1 MRARRP
7 TLLGRATRGVES
19 ERKGRALTSTAPA
32 PVDPEAE
39 YEAFVRAN
47 LRRNYAANYLH
58 GMLGMTG
65 FRLINAPTFVPA
77 YLFSFT
83 GSDIIVG
90 LGLGLQQLGGV
101 ISPVFGAAHIE
112 HRKRVVPAAMLL
124 GTLMRVQIL
133 GLALSGWLLSGAPL
147 LVAVLAFLF
156 LLGLFGGPQRVAFQL
171 LMAKV
176 IPIDRRGRLQA
187 WRNVTGGAI
196 AAALSYFA
204 GRWLIEDEVLGN
216 GYATTFLLAF
226 VLTSLG
232 LTALRL
238 LIREPIPPT
247 LRPKSRTADRIR
259 EFPALLRADRDFAAF
274 LAVQVLAMGGRVAAP
289 FYILYAGTTV
299 ELTGATLG
307 LLSLAFL
314 GADTLANLVWGYA
327 GDKFGF
333 RATLLAA
340 IALWIAST
348 AMLLTAD
355 ALVPILLAF
364 VGLGAASSGYMM
376 SSTTMVLEFGRRED
390 IAMRIALSST
400 AEGAMAALAPLCG
413 GLLAAAL
420 GYPVLFAIS
429 MALQGGALLL
439 LLLRVREP
447 RRRQPSNAS

>member
-1 MRARRP
+1 MTEPAS
-7 TLLGRATRGVES
+7 ATED
-19 ERKGRALTSTAPA
+19 A
-32 PVDPEAE
+32 EAE
-39 YEAFVRAN
+39 YDRFVRAN
-47 LRRNYAANYLH
+47 LRRNYAANYIH

-65 FRLINAPTFVPA
+65 FRLVNAPTFVPA
-77 YLFSFT
+77 YLHAMS
-83 GSDIIVG
+83 GSDVIVG
-90 LGLGLQQLGGV
+90 LGLALQQLGGV

-133 GLALSGWLLSGAPL
+133 GLALSGWLLSGSPL
-147 LVAVLAFLF
+147 LVAVLVFLF
-156 LLGLFGGPQRVAFQL
+156 FLGLFGGPQRVAFQL

-204 GRWLIEDEVLGN
+204 GRWFIEEDVLGN

-247 LRPKSRTADRIR
+247 LRTKSSTADRIR
-259 EFPALLRADRDFAAF
+259 EFPALMKADRDFAFF
-274 LAVQVLAMGGRVAAP
+274 LLVQVLAMGGRVAAP
-289 FYILYAGTTV
+289 FYVLYAASTI
-299 ELTGATLG
+299 EMTGATLG

-333 RATLLAA
+333 RATLLAGV
-340 IALWIAST
+340 ALWIAST
-348 AMLLTAD
+348 GMLLTAH
-355 ALVPILLAF
+355 ALVPILIAF
-364 VGLGAASSGYMM
+364 MGLGAASSGYMM
-376 SSTTMVLEFGRRED
+376 SSSTLVLEFGRRED
-390 IAMRIALSST
+390 LAMRIALSST
-400 AEGAMAALAPLCG
+400 AEGAMAALAPLAG
-413 GLLAAAL
+413 GLLAHAL

-429 MALQGGALLL
+429 MALQMGALLL
-439 LLLRVREP
+439 LVLRVREP
-447 RRRQPSNAS
+447 RTRGA

>member
-1 MRARRP
+1 MP
-7 TLLGRATRGVES
+7 
-19 ERKGRALTSTAPA
+19 
-32 PVDPEAE
+32 DPEAE

-65 FRLINAPTFVPA
+65 FRLVNAPTFVPA
-77 YLFSFT
+77 YLYSLS
-83 GSDIIVG
+83 GSDFIVG
-90 LGLGLQQLGGV
+90 LGLALQQLGGV
-101 ISPVFGAAHIE
+101 ISPIFGAAHIE
-112 HRKRVVPAAMLL
+112 HRKTVVPAAMVL

-147 LVAVLAFLF
+147 LFAVLVFLF

-187 WRNVTGGAI
+187 WRNVTGGGI
-196 AAALSYFA
+196 AAALSYVA
-204 GRWLIEDEVLGN
+204 GVYLIGPKVLGN

-247 LRPKSRTADRIR
+247 LRARSRTRDRVR
-259 EFPALLRADRDFAAF
+259 QFPALLRADPNFGFF
-274 LAVQVLAMGGRVAAP
+274 LLVQVLAMGGRIAAP
-289 FYILYAGTTV
+289 FYVLYAATTI
-299 ELTGATLG
+299 EMNGATLG

-333 RATLLAA
+333 RSTLLAA
-340 IALWIAST
+340 IALWIGAT
-348 AMLLTAD
+348 ALLLNAH
-355 ALVPILLAF
+355 ALVPILIAF

-376 SSTTMVLEFGRRED
+376 SATTLVLEFGKRED
-390 IAMRIALSST
+390 IAMRIAISST

-413 GLLAAAL
+413 GLLAVAL
-420 GYPVLFAIS
+420 GYPFLFAVS
-429 MALQGGALLL
+429 MTLQTAALLL

-447 RRRQPSNAS
+447 RTR